1 MLVEPN
7 VENIVKSPFL
17 NSDIIEARS
26 YQLTIAGKIILK
38 NYLVVIPTG
47 MGKTI
52 IAVIDCA
59 KTLEHYPD
67 NAKIIMLAPT
77 KPLVNQ
83 HAESF
88 RKLFNPQKI
97 TIPESNCVITGSIP
111 ASKRKKIFEDP
122 AQRILFYTPQT
133 LNNDLLNKLYDLT
146 KVCLIIF
153 DEAHHATGD
162 YDYVNI
168 ANIYAEQNRDGNVL
182 GLTASPGSNKEKIN
196 TICANLH
203 IPPTNIE
210 IRTEKDSDTA
220 QYVHNV
226 NIIKIPVEKTPIMNQ
241 VVLELN
247 RIHDSKFDL
256 LKMWG
261 FIDIPREKY
270 GSTGMGVLKGIES
283 KIKQLRNINTNAANG
298 ISVIYQILLLRYM
311 IKTVEA
317 EGIVHFL
324 DYITSG
330 LDGSSKASLSL
341 KTDPYLIKIKRMLT
355 DVKLTNPN
363 LIIHP
368 KLPELQ
374 KLLLKELGKKP
385 DFKAIIFTM
394 YRNVVL
400 ELTDMLSKV
409 PNLRPIK
416 FVGQA
421 KRNDKDI
428 GLSQKEQIQILD
440 DFRKG
445 THNLLIATQVAE
457 EGLDIA
463 ECDCVVFY
471 DNVPSEIELIQ
482 RMGRTARKQDG
493 TVYFLYTKNSVDEI
507 NMYIGMG
514 KKKRMQSNI
523 IKETRKNEHPNLKI
537 IKDKKISDQ
546 TPKKK
551 NKQIELIDVEQRN
564 DDKQDPIFNLAIKRV
579 MLNLIK
585 VHQQIDLQQIHL
597 IKPLLKKNNTQKLLM
612 PIIVNKNSKGFRKS
626 LVGTIIKIHIK
637 DLNKESPFLNVFLPF
652 DPAININN
660 KVVVYLINF
669 QNLKDLNIIIKIGN
683 DYSFKII
690 QSINLI
696 KKHFLSIIFFVNIS
710 HTNEIRNNIKA
721 ILRDFE
727 EKIKCS
733 IIIYEDSQDIIN
745 IVNKIVKYQE
755 EIFNGKIQINQ

>member
-1 MLVEPN
+1 MLVETN
-7 VENIVKSPFL
+7 ESEMTDSHYL
-17 NSDIIEARS
+17 NSKIIEARE
-26 YQLTIAGKIILK
+26 YQLSIAKKIILN

-67 NAKIIMLAPT
+67 DAKIIMLAPT

-88 RKLFNPQKI
+88 RKLFNPSKI
-97 TIPESNCVITGSIP
+97 TIPETNCVITGSTP

-133 LNNDLLNKLYDLT
+133 LNNDLLNKLYDLS

-168 ANIYAEQNRDGNVL
+168 ANIYAEQNRDGNIL
-182 GLTASPGSNKEKIN
+182 GLTASPGSSKEKIN

-210 IRTEKDSDTA
+210 IRTEKDDDTA
-220 QYVHNV
+220 QYVHKV
-226 NIIKIPVEKTPIMNQ
+226 NIVKIPVEKTPIMNQ
-241 VVLELN
+241 VVMELN
-247 RIHDSKFDL
+247 RVHDSKFDL

-261 FIDIPREKY
+261 FIDIPKEKY
-270 GSTGMGVLKGIES
+270 GNTGMGALKGIES

-298 ISVIYQILLLRYM
+298 ISTIYQILLLRYM

-324 DYITSG
+324 DYITNG

-355 DVKLTNPN
+355 DVKLANPN

-374 KLLLKELGKKP
+374 NLLLKELTKKS

-400 ELTDMLSKV
+400 ELTDVLSKT
-409 PNLRPIK
+409 PNLRPVK

-445 THNLLIATQVAE
+445 TYNLLIATQVAE

-493 TVYFLYTKNSVDEI
+493 TVYFLYTRNSVDEI

-523 IKETRKNEHPNLKI
+523 LKETRTKVEKIGSKGNEIL
-537 IKDKKISDQ
+537 SQ

-551 NKQIELIDVEQRN
+551 KKQIELIENNQEQETN
-564 DDKQDPIFNLAIKRV
+564 QNPIFNSAVIKV
-579 MLNLIK
+579 ISNLIEFHK
-585 VHQQIDLQQIHL
+585 KIDLQQINL
-597 IKPLLKKNNTQKLLM
+597 IKSTNSKEASQKILM
-612 PIIVNKNSKGFRKS
+612 PIKINKNSEGFRKS
-626 LVGTIIKIHIK
+626 LYGTTIKIQIK
-637 DLNKESPFLNVFLPF
+637 ELNKEYPFSNIFLPF
-652 DPAININN
+652 DPAVNINN
-660 KVVVYLINF
+660 KVVIYLINY
-669 QNLKDLNIIIKIGN
+669 QNLKDLNIIARIGN
-683 DYSFKII
+683 EFSLKIS

-696 KKHFLSIIFFVNIS
+696 KNQFKSVIFFVEIT
-710 HTNEIRNNIKA
+710 HKNENRNNIKTT
-721 ILRDFE
+721 IREFE

-733 IIIYEDSQDIIN
+733 IVLFEDFQEVIN

-755 EIFNGKIQINQ
+755 DIFNGKIQIS